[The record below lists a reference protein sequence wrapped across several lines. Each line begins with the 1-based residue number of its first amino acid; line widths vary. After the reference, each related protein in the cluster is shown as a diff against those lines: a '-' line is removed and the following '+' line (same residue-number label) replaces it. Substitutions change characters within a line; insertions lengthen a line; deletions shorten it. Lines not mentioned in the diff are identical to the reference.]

1 MSTLEE
7 QKNSNNPNISS
18 IDLGEC
24 ESLLKAQE
32 NLTENDNLIVLK
44 TDIKSEDLSS
54 TYVQY
59 EIYSPVTLSK
69 VSMEVCKDI
78 SIGVSVPVSLDGST
92 LSIFDS
98 LSQSGYNLFNLN
110 DSFYNDICSTYTTK
124 DGTDLT
130 LADRKNLIYDNN
142 ADISMCQDGCNLQS
156 YNSTTRKAKCDCSV
170 QKKETITDI
179 TKLSFDKKDLAD
191 SFFNAL
197 KNSNFLVLKCY
208 KLVFSKKGQ
217 TNNYGSYAMSGI
229 TFIFIIL
236 MFVYIFYDN
245 KKIEQYIQAIL
256 RIKLNI
262 NLNHKKKSNIKSFN
276 NNDSKKNN
284 QSKINSKEKVE
295 KNPKIGRKSQTK
307 SNTKKNNDKNK
318 NKNFPPKRESSRS
331 TNINNFYKRSID
343 NLISYR
349 EKVKSKSNLLRMG
362 NKHFSKIRTNDK
374 KKTNNIIHKHK
385 TLNKK
390 KSNNKI
396 DRINTLNKKKKGS
409 SNDSYI
415 IKNTQMYLDKLKI
428 KDLNDEE
435 LNSLEYE
442 IATVIDKRS
451 YFKYYCSL
459 LKKKHLIIF
468 AFYPVNDY
476 NLMAIK
482 ISLLLLSFSLYFTIN
497 GFFFSDET
505 MNKISEDKGEY
516 DILYQIPQILY
527 STVISALI
535 NMILKKVS
543 LTEQQILTIKLESD
557 YLIAQKKAK
566 NIRSCI
572 KIKLAIFFIIS
583 LILMAFFWYFI
594 SCFCAVYKNTQMILI
609 NDTLISFALSM
620 LYPFGLNLL
629 PGLFRIP
636 ALRAATKD
644 KKCLYK
650 ASGLIALI

>member
-1 MSTLEE
+1 
-7 QKNSNNPNISS
+7 
-18 IDLGEC
+18 
-24 ESLLKAQE
+24 
-32 NLTENDNLIVLK
+32 
-44 TDIKSEDLSS
+44 
-54 TYVQY
+54 
-59 EIYSPVTLSK
+59 
-69 VSMEVCKDI
+69 
-78 SIGVSVPVSLDGST
+78 
-92 LSIFDS
+92 
-98 LSQSGYNLFNLN
+98 
-110 DSFYNDICSTYTTK
+110 
-124 DGTDLT
+124 
-130 LADRKNLIYDNN
+130 
-142 ADISMCQDGCNLQS
+142 
-156 YNSTTRKAKCDCSV
+156 
-170 QKKETITDI
+170 
-179 TKLSFDKKDLAD
+179 
-191 SFFNAL
+191 
-197 KNSNFLVLKCY
+197 
-208 KLVFSKKGQ
+208 
-217 TNNYGSYAMSGI
+217 MSGI
-229 TFIFIIL
+229 TFAFIIL

-245 KKIEQYIQAIL
+245 KVIEQYIQEIL

-262 NLNHKKKSNIKSFN
+262 SLNHKQKSSIKTFN

-295 KNPKIGRKSQTK
+295 KNPKIGKKNQTK
-307 SNTKKNNDKNK
+307 SNKKKHNDKNK

-331 TNINNFYKRSID
+331 TNINNSYKRSID

-362 NKHFSKIRTNDK
+362 NKHFSKIRTNEK

-505 MNKISEDKGEY
+505 MNKISEDKGAY

-543 LTEQQILTIKLESD
+543 LSEKNILTIKLESD

-566 NIRSCI
+566 NIRSCV

-583 LILMAFFWYFI
+583 FIFMAFFWYFI
-594 SCFCAVYKNTQMILI
+594 SCFCAVYKNTQIILI
-609 NDTLISFALSM
+609 KDTLISFALSM

-636 ALRAATKD
+636 ALRAAKKD